1 MFLRSNACMTL
12 GDLGFMTNIAWCLSG
27 RFGSLTALL
36 WAVSAYGTPRP
47 HVQALRGEI
56 FMGYNKQG

>member
-1 MFLRSNACMTL
+1 MTL